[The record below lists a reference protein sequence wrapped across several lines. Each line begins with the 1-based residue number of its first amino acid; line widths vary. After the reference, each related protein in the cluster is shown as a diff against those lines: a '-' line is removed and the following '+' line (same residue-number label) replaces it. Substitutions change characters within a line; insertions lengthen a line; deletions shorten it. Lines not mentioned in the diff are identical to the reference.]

1 MSKKEKSKKNVFG
14 LVSKLG
20 NLIKGSS
27 GSNNSDTSSGENEI
41 PKKNYNVHISED
53 NQEQIELGDEEEE
66 EEEEEENTKEE
77 KKESKETKNN
87 NDEKNDKNKNNDEN
101 INIDKDKDKN
111 NKNNVNEINNEIS
124 NVKKDDNIIEEKE
137 KKEKNEIK
145 QNEEIKEDSKK
156 EEIKDSNNIN
166 QNIEK
171 IEEKIN
177 ILKKENKEK
186 VNEINNIIEENKN
199 NINNDINE
207 EKINKENNTEKNDI
221 SNINGENIKEE
232 DINEACHLYLKKGND
247 FNYKDI
253 NCFSITKIKLRK
265 KKSLFQKINVFKK
278 AKNEII
284 KYKIFFEDN
293 FIYLSNDIIIDKNND
308 EFRRI
313 NKIYNIRDILSYTN
327 IRDEK
332 NKKYKITFEIMNKK
346 NIKKNKEYFIEE
358 QYFEEFNNELM
369 TKLKLYGDKLNK
381 NEE

>member
-27 GSNNSDTSSGENEI
+27 SSNNSDTSSGENEI

-66 EEEEEENTKEE
+66 EEEEEENTREE
-77 KKESKETKNN
+77 KKELKETKTNS
-87 NDEKNDKNKNNDEN
+87 DEKNYKNKINDEN
-101 INIDKDKDKN
+101 KNIDKD
-111 NKNNVNEINNEIS
+111 NKNTVNEINKEIS
-124 NVKKDDNIIEEKE
+124 NVKKEDNKIEEKE
-137 KKEKNEIK
+137 KKELNENVK
-145 QNEEIKEDSKK
+145 KEEMKDDNKK

-171 IEEKIN
+171 IEEKNN
-177 ILKKENKEK
+177 ILKEENKEK
-186 VNEINNIIEENKN
+186 VNEIKNIIEENKS

-207 EKINKENNTEKNDI
+207 KKINEENITETNDI
-221 SNINGENIKEE
+221 SKNNEESIKEE

-253 NCFSITKIKLRK
+253 YCFSITKIKLRK

-284 KYKIFFEDN
+284 KYIIFFEDN
-293 FIYLSNDIIIDKNND
+293 FIYLANDIIIDKNND

-313 NKIYNIRDILSYTN
+313 NKIYNIRDILSYTSN
-327 IRDEK
+327 RDEK

-358 QYFEEFNNELM
+358 QYFEEFNDELM

>member
-27 GSNNSDTSSGENEI
+27 SSNNSDTSSGENEI

-66 EEEEEENTKEE
+66 EEEEEENTREE
-77 KKESKETKNN
+77 KKELKETKTNS
-87 NDEKNDKNKNNDEN
+87 DEKNYKNKINDEN
-101 INIDKDKDKN
+101 KNIDKD
-111 NKNNVNEINNEIS
+111 NKNTVNEINKEIS
-124 NVKKDDNIIEEKE
+124 NVKKEDNKIEEKE
-137 KKEKNEIK
+137 KKELNENVK
-145 QNEEIKEDSKK
+145 KEEMKDDNKK

-171 IEEKIN
+171 IEEKNN
-177 ILKKENKEK
+177 ILKEENKEK
-186 VNEINNIIEENKN
+186 VNEIKNIIEENKS

-207 EKINKENNTEKNDI
+207 KKINEENITETNDI
-221 SNINGENIKEE
+221 SKNNEESIKEE

-253 NCFSITKIKLRK
+253 YCFSITKIKLRK

-284 KYKIFFEDN
+284 KYIIFFEDN
-293 FIYLSNDIIIDKNND
+293 FIYLANDIIIDKNND

-313 NKIYNIRDILSYTN
+313 NKIYNIRDILSYTSN
-327 IRDEK
+327 RDEK
-332 NKKYKITFEIMNKK
+332 NKKYRITFEIMNKK
-346 NIKKNKEYFIEE
+346 DIKKNKEYFIEE
-358 QYFEEFNNELM
+358 QYFEEFNDELM

>member
-27 GSNNSDTSSGENEI
+27 SSNNSDTSSGENEI

-66 EEEEEENTKEE
+66 EEEDEEKPQEE

-87 NDEKNDKNKNNDEN
+87 SDEKNDKNKFNDEN
-101 INIDKDKDKN
+101 KNIDKDKD
-111 NKNNVNEINNEIS
+111 NKNTVNEINREIS
-124 NVKKDDNIIEEKE
+124 NVKKEDNKIEEKE
-137 KKEKNEIK
+137 KEINEIK
-145 QNEEIKEDSKK
+145 QNEEIKDDNKK

-171 IEEKIN
+171 IEEKNN
-177 ILKKENKEK
+177 ILKEENKEK
-186 VNEINNIIEENKN
+186 VNVINNIIEENKN

-207 EKINKENNTEKNDI
+207 EKINEENNTETSDI

-253 NCFSITKIKLRK
+253 YCFSITKIKLRK

-284 KYKIFFEDN
+284 KYIIFFEDN
-293 FIYLSNDIIIDKNND
+293 FIYLANDIIIDKNND

-327 IRDEK
+327 NKDEK

-358 QYFEEFNNELM
+358 QYFKEFNDELK

>member
-27 GSNNSDTSSGENEI
+27 SSNNSDTSSGENEI

-77 KKESKETKNN
+77 KKELKETKINS
-87 NDEKNDKNKNNDEN
+87 DEKNDKNKINDEN
-101 INIDKDKDKN
+101 KNIDKDKDKN
-111 NKNNVNEINNEIS
+111 NKNNVKEINKEIS
-124 NVKKDDNIIEEKE
+124 NVKKEDNKIEEKE
-137 KKEKNEIK
+137 KKEINDNIK
-145 QNEEIKEDSKK
+145 KEEMKDDNKK

-171 IEEKIN
+171 IEEKNN
-177 ILKKENKEK
+177 ILKEENKEK
-186 VNEINNIIEENKN
+186 VNEIKNILEENKS

-207 EKINKENNTEKNDI
+207 KKINEENITETNDI
-221 SNINGENIKEE
+221 SKNNEESIKEE

-247 FNYKDI
+247 FNYKDLY
-253 NCFSITKIKLRK
+253 CFSITKIKLRK

-284 KYKIFFEDN
+284 KYIIFFEDN
-293 FIYLSNDIIIDKNND
+293 FIYLANDINIDKNND

-313 NKIYNIRDILSYTN
+313 NKIYNIRDILSYTSN
-327 IRDEK
+327 RDEK
-332 NKKYKITFEIMNKK
+332 NKKYKITFEIINKK

-358 QYFEEFNNELM
+358 QYFEEFNDELK
-369 TKLKLYGDKLNK
+369 TKLKFYGDKLNK